1 MELTGALLSLSRRL
15 TSRCALAALAPC
27 TACAE
32 LEWTQP
38 VHTQTLAPGIDA
50 AEVRF
55 AFKNTGKD
63 TIKITGLHSSCGCT
77 TAQTGPKQ
85 YPPGTDGVVTV
96 NYVSRGSLGLQ
107 TGTVTVTTDEPGRE
121 PYTLSINLT
130 FTDWVSLT
138 PRLLRWTLQ
147 SAPAPQRVQI
157 QIPAD
162 VSLELLS
169 VSSDSPAFSASLI
182 AAEGRKPA
190 AVEITPQNTA
200 SSARAV
206 ITLTVRP
213 PGQIAISRTV
223 YAQIR

>member
-1 MELTGALLSLSRRL
+1 MALTDALLLLCRRL
-15 TSRCALAALAPC
+15 TSRCALAALAPL
-27 TACAE
+27 TAYAE
-32 LEWTQP
+32 LSWTQP

-63 TIKITGLHSSCGCT
+63 TVKITGLHSSCGCT
-77 TAQTGPKQ
+77 TARTEPES
-85 YPPGTDGVVTV
+85 YAPGAEGVVTV
-96 NYVSRGSLGLQ
+96 NYVARGSLGLQ

-121 PYTLSINLT
+121 PYPLSINLT

-162 VSLELLS
+162 VTLELLS
-169 VSSDSPAFSASLI
+169 VSSDSPAFSARLI
-182 AAEGRKPA
+182 AAEGQKPA
-190 AVEITPQNTA
+190 AIEITPNDTA
-200 SSARAV
+200 TTARAV
-206 ITLTVRP
+206 LTLTFRP
-213 PGQIAISRTV
+213 PGQTTISRNV
-223 YAQIR
+223 YARIR